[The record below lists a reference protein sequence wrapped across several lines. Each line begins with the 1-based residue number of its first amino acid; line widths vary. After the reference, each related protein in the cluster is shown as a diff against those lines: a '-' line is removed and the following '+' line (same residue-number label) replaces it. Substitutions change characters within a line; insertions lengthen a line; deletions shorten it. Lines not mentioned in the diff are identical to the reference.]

1 MEKRTVRRVA
11 NFQKIFCFVSFVFIL
26 VCCLWYGGRFI
37 YFYLESNKSTKTSVS
52 SLSMDVLANNS
63 KSDNF
68 KKIND
73 NYYFVGN
80 VSNNYVRYSN
90 ILWRIFKID
99 KDNRIYLISDDIMTT
114 IAYGEDV
121 SYSDSYVS
129 KWLNKDK
136 NDNSG
141 ILESNINNVSNY
153 LDKYKVCIDKIDDNS
168 NVKCNKEYSDSY
180 IGLLSILDYMN
191 TGGSDSFINNG
202 YDSYL
207 SNSTS
212 DNEVWYI
219 TNNGKIDKSDG
230 TDIFGVKPVIS
241 LKNNIKFAN
250 GDGSLDNPYVIDND
264 KSLFG
269 GYVNLGGDIWRIY
282 DVDGDVVKL
291 MLNDTLKVNDEKL
304 SYIYS
309 NDSYYH
315 NDTVYGSLAYYLNH
329 TYLNSLTYKDKI
341 ISNNYSNGYY
351 DSNYNYGDIL
361 KSTID
366 TKVSVISIGNVML
379 YNKNDSVWT
388 NTGTVKNKSMVY
400 VIADDG
406 SLSSKSVSSK
416 GYVIPCISI
425 NKDILTKGNGTKN
438 SPYEME

>member
-1 MEKRTVRRVA
+1 M
-11 NFQKIFCFVSFVFIL
+11 

-37 YFYLESNKSTKTSVS
+37 YYYLESNKSNETSVS

-68 KKIND
+68 KKIKD
-73 NYYFVGN
+73 DYYFVGD

-99 KDNRIYLISDDIMTT
+99 KDNRIYLISDDILAT
-114 IAYGEDV
+114 IAYGENV
-121 SYSDSYVS
+121 SDYDKSYVS
-129 KWLNKDK
+129 KWLNKGND
-136 NDNSG
+136 DNSG
-141 ILESNINNVSNY
+141 ILEYNINNISDY

-168 NVKCNKEYSDSY
+168 DVKCNKEYSDNY

-219 TNNGKIDKSDG
+219 TSNGKIDKSDG
-230 TDIFGVKPVIS
+230 TDIYGVKPVIS

-250 GDGSLDNPYVIDND
+250 GDGSLDNPYVIDSD

-269 GYVNLGGDIWRIY
+269 GYVNLDGDIWRIY
-282 DVDGDVVKL
+282 DVDGNVVKL
-291 MLNDTLKVNDEKL
+291 MLNDTLKINDEKL
-304 SYIYS
+304 SYVYS

-341 ISNNYSNGYY
+341 VSNNYSNGYY
-351 DSNYNYGDIL
+351 DSSYDYSGIL
-361 KSTID
+361 KSTVD
-366 TKVSVISIGNVML
+366 TKVSIMSIGDIML

-388 NTGTVKNKSMVY
+388 NTGTVKNKNMVY

-406 SLSSKSVSSK
+406 SLSGKSVSSK

-425 NKDILTKGNGTKN
+425 NKDILTKGNGTKDN
-438 SPYEME
+438 PYEME